1 MRREK
6 TVNSGKEACVSAKQ
20 PQMAAKELY
29 IPAKEPYMPAKEP
42 DPYICRYDKGF
53 HIYMTRDI
61 TFM

>member
-1 MRREK
+1 M
-6 TVNSGKEACVSAKQ
+6 S
-20 PQMAAKELY
+20 AKELY